1 MFFDIFKKIYK
12 NLKAISVAFC
22 LFPTN
27 FINKIQILT
36 LLSVREFPWKLA
48 PKFLKIIEIIFF
60 LVIKTKFD
68 NLKKT
73 PLPQKWRKATRISQ
87 TSPTGNVP
95 SESPRI
101 NGTMRDTTH

>member
-36 LLSVREFPWKLA
+36 LLSVREFP
-48 PKFLKIIEIIFF
+48 
-60 LVIKTKFD
+60 
-68 NLKKT
+68 
-73 PLPQKWRKATRISQ
+73 
-87 TSPTGNVP
+87 
-95 SESPRI
+95 
-101 NGTMRDTTH
+101 